1 MKTTFFCK
9 QINNPFEDPS
19 VYVRLRCQ
27 RHTFLFDC
35 GDISALQPAEILK
48 ITTIFVTH
56 MHIDHFIGFD
66 LILRLALGRDMPLTI
81 YGPEGIIHA
90 VESKLKGF
98 TWNLIK
104 EYPIKIEVFEITEN
118 SMSHASFYAESGFEK
133 IQRPDLPFKSTIY
146 NEDGIT
152 VNAEIFDH
160 GIPVA
165 GYSISEESHINI
177 NKDELLRRGF
187 ETGPWLTGF
196 KKAIRNGIN
205 DYKVT
210 HCGKTYTKDDLNSLV
225 MITEGQKISYITDI
239 APTDK
244 NISRAIE
251 LARNSD
257 ILYIEAFFLKEDH
270 ERAFKRN
277 HLTTAHAGYIAK
289 AAGAKHIELIHIS
302 PKYTGL
308 YSKAESEVLEM
319 LEESKE

>member
-9 QINNPFEDPS
+9 QINNPFEDPA
-19 VYVRLRCQ
+19 VYVRLRCL

-35 GDISALQPAEILK
+35 GDISALEPAEILK
-48 ITTIFVTH
+48 IATIFVTH

-66 LILRLALGRDMPLTI
+66 LILRLVLGRDMPLTI
-81 YGPEGIIHA
+81 YGPLGIIHA
-90 VESKLKGF
+90 VENKLKGF

-104 EYPIKIEVFEITEN
+104 DYPIKIEVFEITEN
-118 SMSHASFYAESGFEK
+118 SMSHAGFYAESGFEK
-133 IQRPDLPFKSTIY
+133 IVKPELPFNRTIY

-165 GYSISEESHINI
+165 GYSLSEESHINI

-196 KKAIRNGIN
+196 KKAIRNNSN
-205 DYKVT
+205 DFTVT
-210 HCGKTYTKDDLNSLV
+210 LNGKTYTKDDLSSLV
-225 MITEGQKISYITDI
+225 MITEGQRVSYITDI
-239 APTDK
+239 APTDE
-244 NISRAIE
+244 NISKAIE
-251 LARNSD
+251 LSRDSD

-270 ERAFKRN
+270 ERALKRK
-277 HLTTAHAGYIAK
+277 HLTTAHTGHIAK

-302 PKYTGL
+302 PKYTAL
-308 YSKAESEVLEM
+308 YTKAESEVLEA
-319 LEESKE
+319 LEAS